1 MKFGILIFIWILLFN
16 NSLIQGQEQL
26 LAIDSLYMASIDHF
40 YENAEKVKSEI
51 WEGMKIA
58 PICLFRVNGPAL
70 LYNHPSPPESFI
82 KVSDRLYIGEQ
93 KDLQLFGATQAEIN
107 GVLTA
112 IVDYGLNHYSCIEEV
127 YAELFHELHHV
138 YQRNFI
144 KQIKFDNPAVL
155 LIYPEN
161 YKNDGLKLFEQET
174 LYKLCFERDNNSFQ
188 KLLNQF
194 YSCRLQREQII
205 GDFIRYEETVENME
219 GPAFYCEYK
228 YYSQFSSY
236 NKALKANYYEKHFF
250 GPLTTPFYG
259 RKSLRHRHLAAGMAM
274 CFILDNHF
282 KDWQSEY
289 YSKDLSLYDFFI
301 HKFTP
306 QKEELEIDSMYYQLS
321 KFYTHQELLGHQ
333 NSFNNFVAQPGIK
346 VTLNFNQS
354 PQFKGFDPMHAE
366 SINDSTILHKTF
378 LRLSGSG
385 NDDIFVTNK
394 EVVTVIDKE
403 IWFVK
408 KVILFAPE
416 EGILINNDRIEIIV
430 EGKNVL
436 WYGKLKM
443 KAENEIV
450 FNCELE

>member
-1 MKFGILIFIWILLFN
+1 
-16 NSLIQGQEQL
+16 
-26 LAIDSLYMASIDHF
+26 
-40 YENAEKVKSEI
+40 
-51 WEGMKIA
+51 
-58 PICLFRVNGPAL
+58 
-70 LYNHPSPPESFI
+70 
-82 KVSDRLYIGEQ
+82 
-93 KDLQLFGATQAEIN
+93 
-107 GVLTA
+107 
-112 IVDYGLNHYSCIEEV
+112 
-127 YAELFHELHHV
+127 
-138 YQRNFI
+138 
-144 KQIKFDNPAVL
+144 
-155 LIYPEN
+155 
-161 YKNDGLKLFEQET
+161 
-174 LYKLCFERDNNSFQ
+174 
-188 KLLNQF
+188 
-194 YSCRLQREQII
+194 
-205 GDFIRYEETVENME
+205 
-219 GPAFYCEYK
+219 
-228 YYSQFSSY
+228 
-236 NKALKANYYEKHFF
+236 
-250 GPLTTPFYG
+250 
-259 RKSLRHRHLAAGMAM
+259 MAM

-346 VTLNFNQS
+346 VTLNFKQS

-385 NDDIFVTNK
+385 NDGIFVTNK

-416 EGILINNDRIEIIV
+416 KGILINNDRIEIIV

>member
-1 MKFGILIFIWILLFN
+1 MKFRILIFIWILLFN

-228 YYSQFSSY
+228 YYCQFSS
-236 NKALKANYYEKHFF
+236 
-250 GPLTTPFYG
+250 
-259 RKSLRHRHLAAGMAM
+259 
-274 CFILDNHF
+274 
-282 KDWQSEY
+282 
-289 YSKDLSLYDFFI
+289 
-301 HKFTP
+301 
-306 QKEELEIDSMYYQLS
+306 
-321 KFYTHQELLGHQ
+321 
-333 NSFNNFVAQPGIK
+333 
-346 VTLNFNQS
+346 
-354 PQFKGFDPMHAE
+354 
-366 SINDSTILHKTF
+366 
-378 LRLSGSG
+378 
-385 NDDIFVTNK
+385 
-394 EVVTVIDKE
+394 
-403 IWFVK
+403 
-408 KVILFAPE
+408 
-416 EGILINNDRIEIIV
+416 
-430 EGKNVL
+430 
-436 WYGKLKM
+436 
-443 KAENEIV
+443 
-450 FNCELE
+450 